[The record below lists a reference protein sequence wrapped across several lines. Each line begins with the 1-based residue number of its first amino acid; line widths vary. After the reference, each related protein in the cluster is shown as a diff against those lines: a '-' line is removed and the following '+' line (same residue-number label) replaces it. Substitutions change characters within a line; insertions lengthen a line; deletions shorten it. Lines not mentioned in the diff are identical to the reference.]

1 MTFDIQARITELSTM
16 GVPADLAARIAAND
30 MLAFQQKVNEIQ
42 NEERAKAL
50 ASAGVMDFL
59 GYKVAGMK
67 PGDTMPYR
75 KGCKALENGVAVQPA
90 SLGKDSKT
98 GADVLYPPKLW
109 VFVKDHK
116 PSYVGQL
123 DCAGLL
129 KAFKALGADQAM
141 QILESIGSDD
151 ALKSYAAEKEQAA
164 KDGKITTRQSVKV

>member
-1 MTFDIQARITELSTM
+1 MNFDIQARIAELTTM

-30 MLAFQQKVNEIQ
+30 MLAFQAKVNEIQ

-50 ASAGVMDFL
+50 ASAGVQDFL

-90 SLGKDSKT
+90 SIGKDSKT

-123 DCAGLL
+123 DCSGLL
-129 KAFKALGADQAM
+129 KAFKALGPDQVI
-141 QILESIGSDD
+141 QVLESIGGES
-151 ALKSYAAEKEQAA
+151 ALTAYASEKEQAA
-164 KDGKITTRQSVKV
+164 KDGKITSRQPVKA

>member
-1 MTFDIQARITELSTM
+1 MTYDIQARITELTTL

-30 MLAFQQKVNEIQ
+30 MLAFQAKVNEIQ
-42 NEERAKAL
+42 NEERAKAM

-59 GYKVAGMK
+59 GYKIAGMK

-90 SLGKDSKT
+90 SLGKDSRT

-109 VFVKDHK
+109 IFVKDHK

-123 DCAGLL
+123 DCSGLL
-129 KAFKALGADQAM
+129 KAFKALGPDQAM
-141 QILESIGSDD
+141 QVLESIGSED
-151 ALKSYAAEKEQAA
+151 ALKAYAAEKDQAA
-164 KDGKITTRQSVKV
+164 KDGKITTRQTAKA

>member
-1 MTFDIQARITELSTM
+1 MTFDIQARITELTSM

-30 MLAFQQKVNEIQ
+30 MLAFQSKVNEIQ
-42 NEERAKAL
+42 T
-50 ASAGVMDFL
+50 SAGVMDFL

-67 PGDTMPYR
+67 PGDSMPYR

-123 DCAGLL
+123 DCKGLL
-129 KAFKALGADQAM
+129 TAFKGMGADKVM
-141 QILESIGSDD
+141 EVLESIGSDD
-151 ALKSYAAEKEQAA
+151 ALRAYAAEKEQAA
-164 KDGKITTRQSVKV
+164 KDGKITTRQPAKT

>member
-1 MTFDIQARITELSTM
+1 MTFDIQVRINELVVM
-16 GVPADLAARIAAND
+16 GVPGDIAAKIAAND
-30 MLAFQQKVNEIQ
+30 MLAFQQTLNEIQ

-50 ASAGVMDFL
+50 ASAGVQDFL
-59 GYKVAGMK
+59 GYKITGMK
-67 PGDTMPYR
+67 PGDSMPYR

-123 DCAGLL
+123 DCSGLL
-129 KAFKALGADQAM
+129 KAFRALGAEQVM
-141 QILESIGSDD
+141 QVLESIGSET
-151 ALKSYAAEKEQAA
+151 AIAAYASEKEQAA
-164 KDGKITTRQSVKV
+164 KDGKITARQPVKS